1 MPDKEMTTE
10 ETRKLINLIEDYVEI
25 LENAQAVYRGQFG
38 VNYVRPLRLAPRKR
52 REAADQE
59 WTIKEMLFRIKSEA
73 EVVDG
78 MLEAAN
84 APGEFVSG
92 MRDIDNICE
101 DLLLRLED
109 EEERRL
115 DPPTHLPR
123 HIVPVIGLR
132 PFCEGVE

>member
-52 REAADQE
+52 REAADPSIRDRIGRIQNE
-59 WTIKEMLFRIKSEA
+59 IEAIDEQAGDAPDAFTDCLACAVRDFEEMLLQLEEA
-73 EVVDG
+73 
-78 MLEAAN
+78 
-84 APGEFVSG
+84 
-92 MRDIDNICE
+92 
-101 DLLLRLED
+101 
-109 EEERRL
+109 EERRL

-123 HIVPVIGLR
+123 HIVPVIGMR
-132 PFCEGVE
+132 PYLEVGE

>member
-1 MPDKEMTTE
+1 MPDKKYDLSPLRE
-10 ETRKLINLIEDYVEI
+10 KIEDAIEALAI
-25 LENAQAVYRGQFG
+25 LQAAYKDLTGQ
-38 VNYVRPLRLAPRKR
+38 VWVPPIRLAPRKR

-132 PFCEGVE
+132 PYLEVEE